1 MLLHR
6 WHFWPNAGHFFFA
19 CDVPHLRQVPRDDCC
34 LLFAARDGID
44 GLLLFERPCFITF
57 TFVLAAMSFTW
68 CSICSA
74 ALMRSTAFCIVKLL
88 YRSSPS
94 RILSSRID
102 LFSLYV
108 LFSHFRPRDATR
120 GNSFFEMPSY
130 ARANV
135 CITNEKNKRKIP
147 MRASRGLKWENKMYK
162 LKRSIPKTILS
173 RKISSGVISSCW
185 QFLATVLSTVRYAAM
200 FSAGSCLRL
209 LNRYRSYITWA
220 RGSQYASN
228 FASTCSIYES
238 WSYIAFNSDRV
249 HVESFHKIKV

>member
-57 TFVLAAMSFTW
+57 TFELAAMSFTW

-74 ALMRSTAFCIVKLL
+74 ALMRSTAFCIVKSL

-94 RILSSRID
+94 RILSR
-102 LFSLYV
+102 
-108 LFSHFRPRDATR
+108 
-120 GNSFFEMPSY
+120 
-130 ARANV
+130 
-135 CITNEKNKRKIP
+135 
-147 MRASRGLKWENKMYK
+147 
-162 LKRSIPKTILS
+162 IPKTILS

-185 QFLATVLSTVRYAAM
+185 QFLAIVLSTVRYAAM

-209 LNRYRSYITWA
+209 LNRYRSYTAIS
-220 RGSQYASN
+220 RKFVKSK
-228 FASTCSIYES
+228 
-238 WSYIAFNSDRV
+238 V
-249 HVESFHKIKV
+249 HATIPKGNMG